1 MPLTAARTFP
11 LGGKLKR
18 EIEIGQQQK
27 KENNKRK
34 RVWHYVKLATI

>member
-27 KENNKRK
+27 KR
-34 RVWHYVKLATI
+34 TIKGKECGIM